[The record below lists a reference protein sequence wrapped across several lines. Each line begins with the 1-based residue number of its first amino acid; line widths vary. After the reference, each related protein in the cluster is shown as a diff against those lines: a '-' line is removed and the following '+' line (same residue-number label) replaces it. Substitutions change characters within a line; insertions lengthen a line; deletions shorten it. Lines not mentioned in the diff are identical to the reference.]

1 MRPKILRGVLL
12 LCSSPFLLSGQ
23 PSHAPQRPTSAST
36 TVNAPGKKT
45 PAQRRRHQRSRRRH
59 HKHPRHRH
67 QAA

>member
-1 MRPKILRGVLL
+1 MRPRILQSVLL

-23 PSHAPQRPTSAST
+23 PANAAQQPTSPDAT
-36 TVNAPGKKT
+36 INVRGKKN

>member
-1 MRPKILRGVLL
+1 MRPKILQGVLL

-23 PSHAPQRPTSAST
+23 PADAAQQPTSANT
-36 TVNAPGKKT
+36 TINVRGKKT
-45 PAQRRRHQRSRRRH
+45 PAQRRRHERSRRRH